1 MCVEPDSADV
11 FLQKNGLNEPPRKT
25 WRGVGRDSRE
35 VRTKT
40 AVNRKILDIGGVE
53 RSSTNVEVK

>member
-1 MCVEPDSADV
+1 MSPLA
-11 FLQKNGLNEPPRKT
+11 K
-25 WRGVGRDSRE
+25 RGAALGATRRE

-53 RSSTNVEVK
+53 RSSTNLEVK